1 MTETIQN
8 LILSFTTALVITFV
22 VIPPLIR
29 FAKNKNL
36 YDEPDSDRKSHTTKT
51 PTLGGIA
58 IFAGV
63 IFSISFWTKFIGFP
77 EIQYI
82 ITAITI
88 MAFIGIID
96 DVIGLSAFK
105 KLMGQLFASF
115 VIVIWGDIRIGS
127 LFGIFGVGELPYI
140 VSVIFT
146 IFTLLVIINSFNL
159 IDGIN
164 GLSGS
169 IGVVSSFVFGVWF
182 YLYDDNSQY
191 AIIAFALMGALVGF
205 LRYNVTPAK
214 IFMGDTG
221 SLLLGLFLGIFAI
234 RFIESNHNYTGYY
247 SVAPSTPIVAIS
259 IIIIP
264 LFDLL
269 RSFSIRLVHR
279 RSPFKPDRN
288 HMHHMLVDLGFSHTF
303 STGILI
309 IYNIIIISI
318 AFIFKDIGIYPLG
331 FLILTIS
338 IIFSGGLYFLV
349 KRRNKLIKI
358 KN

>member
-1 MTETIQN
+1 MTETIQS
-8 LILSFTTALVITFV
+8 LILSFTTALVITFA

-29 FAKNKNL
+29 FAENKNL
-36 YDEPDSDRKSHTTKT
+36 YDEPDSDRKSHTTRT

-63 IFSISFWTKFIGFP
+63 IFSISFWTKFIGFSQ
-77 EIQYI
+77 IQYI

-96 DVIGLSAFK
+96 DVIGLSPFK

-115 VIVIWGDIRIGS
+115 VIVIWGNIRISS
-127 LFGIFGVGELPYI
+127 LFGIFGVGELPDI

-182 YLYDDNSQY
+182 YLYDENSQF
-191 AIIAFALMGALVGF
+191 AIIAFALMGALIGF
-205 LRYNVTPAK
+205 LRYNITPAK

-234 RFIESNHNYTGYY
+234 EFIETNLNYTGQF
-247 SVAPSTPIVAIS
+247 SAHPATPIVAIS

-269 RSFSIRLVHR
+269 RSFSIRLVHG

-288 HMHHMLVDLGFSHTF
+288 HMHHMLVDLGLSHVF

-309 IYNIIIISI
+309 IYNITIITI
-318 AFIFKDIGIYPLG
+318 AFMFKDIGIYPLG
-331 FLILTIS
+331 FLVLSIS
-338 IIFSGGLYFLV
+338 IIFSGGLYYLV
-349 KRRNKLIKI
+349 KRKNKINNIKE
-358 KN
+358 

>member
-1 MTETIQN
+1 MTEAIQN
-8 LILSFTTALVITFV
+8 LLLSFITALVVTFM
-22 VIPPLIR
+22 VIPLLIK
-29 FAKNKNL
+29 FAEKRNL
-36 YDEPDSDRKSHTTKT
+36 YDEPDSDRKSHTTRT

-63 IFSISFWTKFIGFP
+63 IFSISFWTNFIGFS

-88 MAFIGIID
+88 ISFVGIID
-96 DVIGLSAFK
+96 DVIGMSPFK
-105 KLMGQLFASF
+105 KLMGQLFAAF
-115 VIVIWGDIRIGS
+115 VIVVWGDIRINS

-140 VSVIFT
+140 ISILFT
-146 IFTLLVIINSFNL
+146 IFTLIVIINSFNL

-182 YLYDDNSQY
+182 YLYDENSQF
-191 AIIAFALMGALVGF
+191 AIIAFALFGALVGF
-205 LRYNVTPAK
+205 LRYNYTPAK

-221 SLLLGLFLGIFAI
+221 SLLLGLLLGVFAI
-234 RFIESNHNYTGYY
+234 KFIGINITYTGQF
-247 SVAPSTPIVAIS
+247 SAQPATPIVAIS

-269 RSFSIRLVHR
+269 RSFSVRLIHG

-288 HMHHMLVDLGFSHTF
+288 HMHHMLVDLGLSHEF
-303 STGILI
+303 STGVLIL
-309 IYNIIIISI
+309 YNIAIISI
-318 AFIFKDIGIYPLG
+318 AFICKDIGIYPLG
-331 FLILTIS
+331 FLILLIS
-338 IIFSGGLYFLV
+338 IFFSGSLYYLV
-349 KRRNKLIKI
+349 KRKNKLNKI
-358 KN
+358 

>member
-1 MTETIQN
+1 MTETIQS
-8 LILSFTTALVITFV
+8 LILSFTTALAITFA

-36 YDEPDSDRKSHTTKT
+36 YDEPDCDRKSHTIRT

-82 ITAITI
+82 ITATTI

-96 DVIGLSAFK
+96 DIVGLSPFK

-115 VIVIWGDIRIGS
+115 VIVIWGDIRISS
-127 LFGIFGVGELPYI
+127 LFGIFGIGELPYI
-140 VSVIFT
+140 VSIIFT

-169 IGVVSSFVFGVWF
+169 IGVLSSFVFGVWF

-191 AIIAFALMGALVGF
+191 TIIAFALLGALIGF
-205 LRYNVTPAK
+205 LRYNITPAK

-234 RFIESNHNYTGYY
+234 QFIEINSNYTG
-247 SVAPSTPIVAIS
+247 SFNVAPATPIVAIS

-269 RSFSIRLVHR
+269 RSFSIRLVHG

-288 HMHHMLVDLGFSHTF
+288 HMHHMLVDLGLSHTF
-303 STGILI
+303 STGILML
-309 IYNIIIISI
+309 YNIVIITI
-318 AFIFKDIGIYPLG
+318 AFSFKNIGIYPLG
-331 FLILTIS
+331 FMILIIS
-338 IIFSGGLYFLV
+338 ILFSGGLYYLV
-349 KRRNKLIKI
+349 KRKKTENKI
-358 KN
+358 